1 MIYKRNGRWSVRI
14 DLDRDASG
22 KRIRRAIG
30 VYNSKKEAES
40 AERAALKAREDGLDF
55 NAAKSTIREVC
66 DRFVDRCRA
75 KGLAPS
81 TLVRYK
87 ELFRDLDA
95 IANVKLGDLNRA
107 HVAGVYAAAAKR
119 GLAPK
124 TLRGVHTALHAA
136 VAWAAPESAALRA
149 LTVAARDLP
158 GIPKNLARALTED
171 EVRRLFAAAVGTPW
185 ESFVVLSLCTGA
197 RRSELAALRWQ
208 NIDFTR
214 QTVRISNSLT
224 VGEDGNLYDRP
235 TKTSVERVVPLNGMA
250 VEALRAHRARQNEE
264 RLRTGPAYQNDD
276 RVFTDAFGQP
286 WNPRSISNGFR
297 RTAQAAK
304 VTARLHDLRHSCATW
319 LLQGGTDVRTVA
331 AVLGHS
337 NAVTT
342 LTTYAHV
349 MPGAQAQAVERI
361 TDRLRVVASEK

>member
-1 MIYKRNGRWSVRI
+1 M
-14 DLDRDASG
+14 
-22 KRIRRAIG
+22 
-30 VYNSKKEAES
+30 
-40 AERAALKAREDGLDF
+40 
-55 NAAKSTIREVC
+55 
-66 DRFVDRCRA
+66 
-75 KGLAPS
+75 
-81 TLVRYK
+81 
-87 ELFRDLDA
+87 
-95 IANVKLGDLNRA
+95 
-107 HVAGVYAAAAKR
+107 
-119 GLAPK
+119 
-124 TLRGVHTALHAA
+124 
-136 VAWAAPESAALRA
+136 
-149 LTVAARDLP
+149 
-158 GIPKNLARALTED
+158 
-171 EVRRLFAAAVGTPW
+171 
-185 ESFVVLSLCTGA
+185 VLSLCTGA

-224 VGEDGNLYDRP
+224 VSEDGTLYDRP

-250 VEALRAHRARQNEE
+250 LEALRAHRARQNEE

-304 VTARLHDLRHSCATW
+304 VNARLHDLRHSCATW

-361 TDRLRVVASEK
+361 TDRLRPAAGEK